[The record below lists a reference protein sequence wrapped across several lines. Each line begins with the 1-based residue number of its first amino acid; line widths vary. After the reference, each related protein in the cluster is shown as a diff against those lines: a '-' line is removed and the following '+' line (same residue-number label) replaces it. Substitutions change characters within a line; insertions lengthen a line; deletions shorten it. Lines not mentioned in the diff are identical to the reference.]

1 MKQGIVI
8 ERIHFRNDI
17 VHIYI
22 RSSDDKVY
30 FTSEHKYLVPFQR
43 VDFEENT
50 TETYDKSIKLP
61 YWLDDDTEIYSACN
75 VISGEIEKEKSII
88 GGRLCLSSKTRWGV
102 NSKGMKKYSFIPCCR
117 SHYPTYCVASIKEP
131 TQIDEYV
138 RVEIMPWNIDET
150 TMPMGILV
158 ETLGKVTDESCYIKT
173 LLSGYL
179 LTTRSRNKIYKKYLK
194 DYYYEFVDRESEV
207 RESVCIEDTWIDVPS
222 YSIDP
227 PGCIDIDDAL
237 SFNEDTNELAVHIAS
252 PDALGKSYL
261 LDESIKHQTKTIDV
275 SDSPLH
281 LLPNSIV
288 NEFSLFEGVV
298 RPCLSVV
305 FPKYEPPR
313 IIRTRIKVTKNLSY
327 DDSLNADIEK
337 LIRAIQDR
345 FGFTDDPHELVE
357 KCMIQ
362 ANCFVANTLIKQNT
376 KGLLR
381 AAKKGERA
389 WYKLGTSNDVHE
401 YFNSLYTHFTS
412 PLRRYSDQLVHQ
424 ILIKNRPIR
433 LSDIHALNR
442 SQLMHSLFISEV
454 NIIRSITTEDVFMTL
469 NGVMIDVHN
478 NYGRIQIED
487 GTILSIPLFRHSVID
502 YFDVTKS
509 IEKNI
514 ARISYFPDATYYYE
528 WELGKSTTC
537 QISWNKT
544 EGLQGVLYEWT
555 EPPIQNWIQSLI

>member
-1 MKQGIVI
+1 MKNQGIVI
-8 ERIHFRNDI
+8 ERIHSRNDI

-43 VDFEENT
+43 VEFEENT
-50 TETYDKSIKLP
+50 TYNKSIKLP
-61 YWLDDDTEIYSACN
+61 HWLDDDTEIYGAYN
-75 VISGEIEKEKSII
+75 VIGGQIEKEKSII

-117 SHYPTYCVASIKEP
+117 SHYPTYCVASVKGP
-131 TQIDEYV
+131 AQIDEYV
-138 RVEIMPWNIDET
+138 RVEITPWNIDES

-179 LTTRSRNKIYKKYLK
+179 LTMRSRNKIYKRYLP
-194 DYYYEFVDRESEV
+194 DYVTSSDCESL
-207 RESVCIEDTWIDVPS
+207 CIEDTWIDVPS

-237 SFNEDTNELAVHIAS
+237 SFNEDTQELAVHIAS
-252 PDALGKSYL
+252 PDALGKSDL
-261 LDESIKHQTKTIDV
+261 LDESIKHQTKTIYV

-288 NEFSLFEGVV
+288 NEFSLFEGLV

-305 FPKYEPPR
+305 FPKYESPR

-327 DDSLNADIEK
+327 DDPPNADIEK
-337 LIRAIQDR
+337 LIGAIQDR
-345 FGFTDDPHELVE
+345 FGFTNDTHELVE
-357 KCMIQ
+357 RCMIQ

-381 AAKKGERA
+381 VAKKGEKA

-401 YFNSLYTHFTS
+401 YFDSLYTHFTS

-424 ILIKNRPIR
+424 VLIKNRPIH
-433 LSDIHALNR
+433 LSDIHTLNR
-442 SQLMHSLFISEV
+442 SQLMHSLFVSEV
-454 NIIRSITTEDVFMTL
+454 NIIQNISKEDASMTL
-469 NGVMIDVHN
+469 RGVMVDVHN
-478 NYGRIQIED
+478 NYCRIKIED

-502 YFDVTKS
+502 YFDVTKN

-514 ARISYFPDATYYYE
+514 AQISYFPDKSYYYE

-537 QISWNKT
+537 QISWNKM
-544 EGLQGVLYEWT
+544 EGLQGILYNWT